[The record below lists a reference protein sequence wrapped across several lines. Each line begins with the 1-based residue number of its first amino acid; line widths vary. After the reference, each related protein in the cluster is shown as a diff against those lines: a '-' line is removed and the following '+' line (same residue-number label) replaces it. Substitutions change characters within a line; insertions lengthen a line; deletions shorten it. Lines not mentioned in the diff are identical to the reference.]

1 MPDVN
6 PSCSKVAVAAVAQMA
21 EDPVGAER
29 VCVVGEAHAP
39 LKYVVVGCCGEVEK
53 EIACHCLHPV
63 VGHSTLAGA
72 EGLGHKAQNK

>member
-1 MPDVN
+1 MDVN
-6 PSCSKVAVAAVAQMA
+6 PSCSKVAAVAQMA

-29 VCVVGEAHAP
+29 LCVSGEAHAP
-39 LKYVVVGCCGEVEK
+39 LKYAVVGRCGEVGK

-63 VGHSTLAGA
+63 GGHSILAEA

>member
-6 PSCSKVAVAAVAQMA
+6 PSCSKVAAVAQMA

-29 VCVVGEAHAP
+29 LCVSGEAHAP
-39 LKYVVVGCCGEVEK
+39 LKYAVVSRCGEVGK
-53 EIACHCLHPV
+53 EIACHCLRPV
-63 VGHSTLAGA
+63 GGHSTLAGA